1 MDERADV
8 VVIGAGLGGLAAAV
22 GLAQQG
28 RRVVVLEHHT
38 LPGGYAQGFQRGPFR
53 FDVSLHALD
62 ALAPGGG
69 GDEVLR
75 RLGIRDLLELRRLDP
90 LYVARFPEHEVVAA
104 ADSYAYESTLIDRF
118 PDQLAGIRSYF
129 DEVRGLFSD
138 IRREE
143 VDARAGRIGGMD
155 DFVARYPSLV
165 RASGETWQQVLD
177 RHIGDPRLQGILGA
191 YSAYLGLPPSRCS
204 ALVGL
209 SATGSYHEY
218 GGWYPRG
225 GSMAIS
231 HALGRVLREAGGDIR
246 FVQTVDEILVEGGRA
261 VGVRTESGL
270 TVRADVV
277 VSNAS
282 APATA
287 RMVADHLPADYLAR
301 VAEPTP
307 SYSTFA
313 VYLGLRRDLF
323 AELGL
328 PHELM
333 VWPGYDQDDM
343 WDASLVRGD
352 WSRAGMLITDYT
364 SVDPGCA
371 PPGWGVV
378 IVTVA
383 APWDHE
389 DVWGTGGDLDGY
401 HARHSYLEVKERV
414 ADQLV
419 SLADHQVPGLVE
431 AIEYREASTPLTN
444 FEYTRNPRGAI
455 EGYENSVENTGLGWL
470 PNQTP
475 LPGLLLTGAWTNSGG
490 QVPALTSGLQVA
502 ELVATGAAATT

>member
-22 GLAQQG
+22 GLARAG

-75 RLGIRDLLELRRLDP
+75 QLGIRDLLELHRLDP
-90 LYVARFPEHEVVAA
+90 LYAARFPDLEIVAS
-104 ADSYAYESTLIDRF
+104 ADSYAYESTLIGRF
-118 PDQLAGIRSYF
+118 PDELTGIRGYF
-129 DEVRGLFSD
+129 DQVRGLFSD
-138 IRREE
+138 IRRQEQD
-143 VDARAGRIGGMD
+143 VRAGRVVGIE
-155 DFVARYPSLV
+155 DFAVRYPALV
-165 RASGETWQQVLD
+165 QASGETWQQVID
-177 RHIGDPRLQGILGA
+177 RHVADPRLRGVLGA
-191 YSAYLGLPPSRCS
+191 YSAYVGLPPSRCA
-204 ALVGL
+204 ALIGL

-231 HALGRVLREAGGDIR
+231 QALGRVLRESGGDIR

-261 VGVRTESGL
+261 VGVRTASGL

-282 APATA
+282 APDTA
-287 RMVADHLPADYLAR
+287 RMVAAHLPEDYLAR
-301 VAEPTP
+301 VAAPKP
-307 SYSTFA
+307 SYTTFA
-313 VYLGLRRDLF
+313 VYLGLERDLF
-323 AELGL
+323 AEHDL

-333 VWPGYDQDDM
+333 VWPSYDQDEM
-343 WDASLVRGD
+343 WDAALERGD

-371 PPGWGVV
+371 PAGWGVV
-378 IVTVA
+378 IITVA

-389 DVWGTGGDLDGY
+389 DVWGTGGDLEGY

-431 AIEYREASTPLTN
+431 AIEFREASTPLTN
-444 FEYTRNPRGAI
+444 FEYTRNPHGAI
-455 EGYENSVENTGLGWL
+455 EGFENTAENTGLGWL

-475 LPGLLLTGAWTNSGG
+475 LPGLLLAGAWTNSGG

-502 ELVATGAAATT
+502 ELVKQEAVPTA